1 MKLRLYN
8 YVMGMTTYTQ
18 SKWRCNNVGSLR
30 EHVTCHMF
38 DGFSGDL
45 GLTLF
50 LGPRWAHAGELTLMI
65 NTLHMTCYCI
75 MRYHT

>member
-18 SKWRCNNVGSLR
+18 SKWRNVGSLR

-50 LGPRWAHAGELTLMI
+50 LGPR
-65 NTLHMTCYCI
+65 
-75 MRYHT
+75 

>member
-18 SKWRCNNVGSLR
+18 SKWRNVGSLR

-65 NTLHMTCYCI
+65 NTLHMHVTA
-75 MRYHT
+75 